1 MKLVIAGGCGD
12 CGRNAFYIEGNGHAF
27 ILDCGVS
34 TDGLNRIPDFTVEQ
48 LEKAEFLFLSHS
60 HKDHSGAIEYVEDMG
75 YTGPVLMSNR
85 TYQQLSY
92 KPKNTMILDSTAPE
106 LELLPDVR
114 IKWGLTGHCAGSVW
128 YLIQVGGKRVF
139 YSGDY
144 REGDVFYRCQPIRDI
159 IADLA
164 IMEAHL
170 DRGLYAQPMR
180 RQVMDTL
187 FSLMEGGKSVLL
199 PVSLHGRGLSIA
211 SALALTPG
219 FDRPIFMSEN
229 LWNQW
234 QSLAR
239 RHYFV
244 NEEIFNIPLDRFR
257 CWDGKTL
264 EGNGIYFLTDSQ
276 LGKAEN
282 RQLVDGHPDMP
293 VLLTGPLHGYGQAR
307 EYVESGRIHL
317 AVWPNHTSLSEMEE
331 IVRENTFGK
340 VIPFHNE
347 HMSWHEEMVEF

>member
-1 MKLVIAGGCGD
+1 
-12 CGRNAFYIEGNGHAF
+12 
-27 ILDCGVS
+27 
-34 TDGLNRIPDFTVEQ
+34 
-48 LEKAEFLFLSHS
+48 
-60 HKDHSGAIEYVEDMG
+60 
-75 YTGPVLMSNR
+75 
-85 TYQQLSY
+85 
-92 KPKNTMILDSTAPE
+92 
-106 LELLPDVR
+106 
-114 IKWGLTGHCAGSVW
+114 
-128 YLIQVGGKRVF
+128 
-139 YSGDY
+139 
-144 REGDVFYRCQPIRDI
+144 
-159 IADLA
+159 
-164 IMEAHL
+164 
-170 DRGLYAQPMR
+170 
-180 RQVMDTL
+180 
-187 FSLMEGGKSVLL
+187 MEGGKSVLL

-219 FDRPIFMSEN
+219 FDRPIFISEN

-282 RQLVDGHPDMP
+282 RQLVDRNPDMP

-347 HMSWHEEMVEF
+347 HMPWHEEMVEF

>member
-12 CGRNAFYIEGNGHAF
+12 CGRNAIYIEGNGHAF

-34 TDGLNRIPDFTVEQ
+34 TDGLNRIPDFTAEQ

-75 YTGPVLMSNR
+75 DTGPVLMSNR

-159 IADLA
+159 TADLA

-170 DRGLYAQPMR
+170 DRGLYAPAG
-180 RQVMDTL
+180 D
-187 FSLMEGGKSVLL
+187 GY
-199 PVSLHGRGLSIA
+199 PVFPYGRWKVCPSSGIPA
-211 SALALTPG
+211 WPG
-219 FDRPIFMSEN
+219 T
-229 LWNQW
+229 
-234 QSLAR
+234 
-239 RHYFV
+239 V
-244 NEEIFNIPLDRFR
+244 NRFR
-257 CWDGKTL
+257 AGADS
-264 EGNGIYFLTDSQ
+264 GI
-276 LGKAEN
+276 
-282 RQLVDGHPDMP
+282 
-293 VLLTGPLHGYGQAR
+293 
-307 EYVESGRIHL
+307 
-317 AVWPNHTSLSEMEE
+317 
-331 IVRENTFGK
+331 
-340 VIPFHNE
+340 
-347 HMSWHEEMVEF
+347 